1 MKKIIFIIIYCGMII
16 ICKDSKYNSIEEE
29 SNKFKPNNLECILV
43 DDTEKFCKKVIP
55 MISKKRSKKS
65 K

>member
-1 MKKIIFIIIYCGMII
+1 MKKIIFIITYCGILMIG
-16 ICKDSKYNSIEEE
+16 KDSKFNNQTPEMDKHKPI
-29 SNKFKPNNLECILV
+29 KFECVLV
-43 DDTEKFCKKVIP
+43 DNTEEYCKKVIP

>member
-16 ICKDSKYNSIEEE
+16 ICKDSKYNSIEEL
-29 SNKFKPNNLECILV
+29 NKFKPIKFECVLV
-43 DDTEKFCKKVIP
+43 DNTEEYCKKVIP